1 MNRKKI
7 YSIFAI
13 LLMLSIISCS
23 SSYSM
28 DNNDSM
34 AMPDPTATSI
44 PDPTATSIPDPTA
57 TSMPDPT
64 ATSIPDPTVISI
76 PTSNRDEE
84 GEIINITNKIFSNRS
99 SDCVDYAERYIS
111 NIKDITRIIDFEGY
125 INIQALDTHCLISSD
140 NIPNHDFNDS
150 TAFFRTNVTKMPGI
164 YKINRFPKQGSEISH
179 LDAQS
184 WDAVMLNGVV
194 VDVKSAGCYN
204 PSETRADTEGNTEA
218 GCGPNA
224 HWRLIPLEYST
235 GFGVDIHNAHVQPDG
250 TYHYHGN
257 PNAMFDDAPTGD
269 GSPVIGFAADGFPI
283 YGSYILDEQ
292 TGYYRKA
299 LSGFTVKEGNRGD
312 RTDLNPGGKY
322 SGLYEDDWEWT
333 DAGDLD
339 ECNGMVYR
347 GEYGYYVTDSF
358 PYILNCFKGEPDLS
372 FNKLEVVKNRPTGD
386 NEMSVPRQSRQQLD
400 RPMPR

>member
-1 MNRKKI
+1 MSRKKI
-7 YSIFAI
+7 HSICAI

-23 SSYSM
+23 GSESI
-28 DNNDSM
+28 DNTDSLSM
-34 AMPDPTATSI
+34 ANPTAISM
-44 PDPTATSIPDPTA
+44 PDPTA

-64 ATSIPDPTVISI
+64 ATSMPSE
-76 PTSNRDEE
+76 NNDEQNQ
-84 GEIINITNKIFSNRS
+84 IINITKKIFSNRS

-125 INIQALDTHCLISSD
+125 INIEALDTHCLISSD

-150 TAFFRTNVTKMPGI
+150 TARFRTNVTEMPRI
-164 YKINRFPKQGSEISH
+164 YAVNRFPKQASEISH
-179 LDAQS
+179 LNAQS

-204 PSETRADTEGNTEA
+204 PSDTRADTEGNTEA
-218 GCGPNA
+218 GCRPNDK
-224 HWRLIPLEYST
+224 WRLIPLEYST

-257 PNAMFDDAPTGD
+257 PNAMFDDAPSGE

-292 TGYYRKA
+292 TGNFRKA
-299 LSGFTVKEGNRGD
+299 LSGFTLKEGNRGD
-312 RTDLNPGGKY
+312 RTDSNPGGEY
-322 SGLYEDDWEWT
+322 SGLYEEDWDWT
-333 DAGDLD
+333 GAGDLD
-339 ECNGMVYR
+339 ECNGMVYQ

-358 PYILNCFKGEPDLS
+358 PYIINCFKGEPDPS
-372 FNKLEVVKNRPTGD
+372 FDKGAAVQNGSMGVNERP
-386 NEMSVPRQSRQQLD
+386 VPSR
-400 RPMPR
+400 R